1 MARKNFWEE
10 KWLNDQYNQRNP
22 GQATIRKADLDR
34 KRDPR
39 RPALRARP
47 LAAKRR
53 SSGSP

>member
-53 SSGSP
+53 SSGSH